1 MMNFFTIAA
10 RRIYQKIRAQV
21 HLTNANRMK
30 MTTQA
35 SPLLDDALHATRQ
48 SFDKIPVVDL
58 APLLDGSDPQKTAKD
73 IHWALSNAGFM
84 YVKNHGVAASVVDN
98 AFDRTRAFFDLPQ
111 AEKDKLHI
119 SKSGEALRGYI
130 EPFGEN
136 TDPGKT
142 KDLKECF
149 DIGPEASPSGPFF
162 GPNQWP
168 EDALV
173 PGFRDAV
180 YGYHEEMKRLSMTLL
195 SGIARS
201 LDLAP
206 DFFEAKLQNP
216 ISIQRLLHYPPQTG
230 QVDESII
237 GIGAHTDYGN
247 LTILAQDDVGG
258 LQVMNRDG
266 VWIEGTPIPDTF
278 VINIGDLV
286 QRLTNDIYL
295 ANLHRV
301 VNTSGRERYSIPFF
315 IDADFDASFG
325 PLPSC
330 VSAENPSRY
339 DTVTCGS
346 HKFSRFKKSFPHL
359 QAAA

>member
-1 MMNFFTIAA
+1 MTQP
-10 RRIYQKIRAQV
+10 QK
-21 HLTNANRMK
+21 
-30 MTTQA
+30 
-35 SPLLDDALHATRQ
+35 PLLDDALHATRQ

-58 APLLDGSDPQKTAKD
+58 APLIDGSDPQKVAGE
-73 IHWALSNAGFM
+73 IRWALSNAGFM
-84 YVKNHGVAASVVDN
+84 YVKNHGIADAVVDS
-98 AFDRTRAFFDLPQ
+98 AFDRTRAFFDLPG
-111 AEKDKLHI
+111 AAKMKLHI
-119 SKSGEALRGYI
+119 ARSGEALRGYI

-149 DIGPEASPSGPFF
+149 DIGPEAAPSGPFF

-168 EDALV
+168 EEVLV
-173 PGFRDAV
+173 PGFREAI
-180 YGYHEEMKRLSMTLL
+180 YGYHEEMKSLSMILL

-206 DFFEAKLQNP
+206 GFFEAKLRNP
-216 ISIQRLLHYPPQTG
+216 ICIQRLLHYPPQTG
-230 QVDESII
+230 LVDESII

-266 VWIEGTPIPDTF
+266 AWVEGTPLPGTF

-286 QRLTNDIYL
+286 QRLTNDVYL

-315 IDADFDASFG
+315 IDADYDAIVA

-330 VSAENPSRY
+330 VSADNPARY
-339 DTVTCGS
+339 DEVNCGS
-346 HKFSRFKKSFPHL
+346 HKFARFVNSFPHL
-359 QAAA
+359 QNVPA

>member
-1 MMNFFTIAA
+1 
-10 RRIYQKIRAQV
+10 
-21 HLTNANRMK
+21 
-30 MTTQA
+30 MTSSQ
-35 SPLLDDALHATRQ
+35 SPILDDALHATRQ

-58 APLLDGSDPQKTAKD
+58 APLIDGSDPQTVAAD
-73 IHWALSNAGFM
+73 IRWALANAGFM
-84 YVKNHGVAASVVDN
+84 YVKNHGVAPSIVEN
-98 AFDRTRAFFDLPQ
+98 AFEHTRRFFDLPED
-111 AEKDKLHI
+111 EKMKLHV
-119 SKSGEALRGYI
+119 SHSGEALRGYI

-149 DIGPEASPSGPFF
+149 DLGPETPPRGPFF
-162 GPNQWP
+162 GPNLWP
-168 EDALV
+168 EETLV

-180 YGYHEEMKRLSMTLL
+180 YGYHEEMKRLSRIIL

-201 LDLAP
+201 LELAP
-206 DFFEAKLQNP
+206 DFFEDLLRNP

-230 QVDESII
+230 MVDESII

-266 VWIEGTPIPDTF
+266 VWVEGTPIPETF

-286 QRLTNDIYL
+286 QRLTNDRYL

-315 IDADFDASFG
+315 IDADYDAVIA
-325 PLPSC
+325 PLAGC
-330 VSAENPSRY
+330 VSDDNPARY
-339 DTVTCGS
+339 EPVACGD
-346 HKFSRFKKSFPHL
+346 HKFSRFVDSFPHL
-359 QAAA
+359 RKVPA

>member
-1 MMNFFTIAA
+1 
-10 RRIYQKIRAQV
+10 
-21 HLTNANRMK
+21 
-30 MTTQA
+30 MTKAKLPT
-35 SPLLDDALHATRQ
+35 LDDALHATRQ
-48 SFDKIPVVDL
+48 SFDQIPVVDL
-58 APLLDGSDPQKTAKD
+58 APLIDRSDPQKTAKE
-73 IHWALSNAGFM
+73 IRWALANAGFM
-84 YVKNHGVAASVVDN
+84 YVRNHGVSVTTVET
-98 AFDRTRAFFDLPQ
+98 AFDRTRAFFDLPH
-111 AEKDKLHI
+111 ADKMQLHI
-119 SKSGEALRGYI
+119 SNSGEALRGYI

-149 DIGPEASPSGPFF
+149 DIGPESPARGPFF

-168 EDALV
+168 ADDRL
-173 PGFRDAV
+173 PGFREAI
-180 YGYHEEMKRLSMTLL
+180 YGYHQEMKRLSMIIL

-201 LDLAP
+201 LDLSP
-206 DFFEAKLQNP
+206 DFFEARLRDP

-230 QVDESII
+230 KVDESII

-266 VWIEGTPIPDTF
+266 VWVEGTPIPGTF

-286 QRLTNDIYL
+286 QRLTNDRYL

-301 VNTSGRERYSIPFF
+301 VNTSGRERYSVPFF
-315 IDADFDASFG
+315 IDADYDTVFE

-330 VSAENPSRY
+330 VSSGNPARY
-339 DTVTCGS
+339 EPVSCGA
-346 HKFSRFKKSFPHL
+346 HKFRRFVNSFPHL
-359 QAAA
+359 QKEPA